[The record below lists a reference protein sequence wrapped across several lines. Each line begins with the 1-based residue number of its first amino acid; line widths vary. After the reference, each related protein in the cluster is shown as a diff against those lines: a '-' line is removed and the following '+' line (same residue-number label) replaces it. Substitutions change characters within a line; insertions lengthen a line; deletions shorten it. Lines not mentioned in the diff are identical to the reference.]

1 MVLALGIAEPT
12 AAEAEDDTAR
22 AETLFQEGRKLVDE
36 KRYGEACPKFAA
48 SHKLAPA
55 VGTLLN
61 LGDCYQRAG
70 LYASAWLRFVEA
82 IGLAQKLNRPERERA
97 ARDRAMLV
105 EPKLTRVTITAKD
118 AVLEVKKDGVVLDEA
133 SLGTPIPVDPG
144 NHVIEARARGKKA
157 YTHPFVVTDEPQQIR
172 VLIPALGPGD
182 GKDDPPLPPP
192 VVKEP
197 PKKEPPRREHAPPPP
212 PEPKS
217 PLRTVGLVVAGAG
230 VVGVGV
236 GTFFG
241 LRAMSKWSDSKTRC
255 DASGCDSV
263 GYVAATDAKG
273 AGTVSTIGFVAG
285 GALLA
290 GGVVMFLVAPGGD
303 AKAARA
309 GTLTPEGLTVGV
321 APSIDPRAPGVLAT
335 GRF

>member
-1 MVLALGIAEPT
+1 VILAIGIAEPT
-12 AAEAEDDTAR
+12 LARAEDDTAK
-22 AETLFQEGRKLVDE
+22 AEALFQEGRKLVEE

-70 LYASAWLRFVEA
+70 LYASAWLRFVDA
-82 IGLAQKLNRPERERA
+82 IGLAQKLNRPDRERA

-118 AVLEVKKDGVVLDEA
+118 AVIEVKKDGVVLDEG
-133 SLGTPIPVDPG
+133 SLGTAIPVDPG

-157 YTHPFVVTDEPQQIR
+157 YVHPFVVTDEAQQLRIA
-172 VLIPALGPGD
+172 IPALGPGD

-197 PKKEPPRREHAPPPP
+197 PKKEPPRKEPPPPP
-212 PEPKS
+212 PEKRS
-217 PLRTVGLVVAGAG
+217 PLRTVGVVVAGAG

-241 LRAMSKWSDSKTRC
+241 LRAMSKWNDSKKTC
-255 DASGCDSV
+255 DATGCDAA
-263 GYVAATDAKG
+263 GYVSGTDAKG

-285 GALLA
+285 GALLVGGA
-290 GGVVMFLVAPGGD
+290 VMFFVSPSGEAKRAGTPGEGGVV
-303 AKAARA
+303 
-309 GTLTPEGLTVGV
+309 VGV
-321 APSIDPRAPGVLAT
+321 APSIDPAAPGFLAT